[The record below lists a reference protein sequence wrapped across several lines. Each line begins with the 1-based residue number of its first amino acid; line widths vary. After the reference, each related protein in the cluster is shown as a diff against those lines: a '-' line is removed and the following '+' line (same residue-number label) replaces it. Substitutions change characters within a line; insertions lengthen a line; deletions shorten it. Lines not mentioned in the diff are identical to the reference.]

1 MRALWIFGLALL
13 AGCSAPPPDDLEWG
27 SYGLDAEETRYST
40 ADQINPGNVA
50 GLGLSWMF
58 EMRDGDGVE
67 ATPLMVDETLYVTS
81 AWSIV
86 YALDARTGALK
97 WVFDPDVERSVA
109 AHTCCGPVNRGV
121 AHADGMIFVGALDGR
136 LIAVD
141 RESGKQVWSTRTFD
155 DSDSNY
161 AITGA
166 PRIAGNLV
174 VIGNSGADLGVRG
187 YVSAYDRAN
196 GKLVWRFYTVPGN
209 PADGPDNAASDSIL
223 AEAAK
228 TWTGEWWRQGG
239 GGTVWD
245 SITYD
250 RELDRVYIGVGNG
263 SPWNRQ
269 IRSPGGGDNWFL
281 ASIVALDRATGEY
294 VWHYQATP
302 GDTWDA
308 TATQSM
314 ILTTLRIDGK
324 PRKVL
329 MQAPKNGF
337 FYVIDRDTG
346 KFLSAGNI
354 VPMAKAED
362 TPAGQPISWA
372 YGIDQKTGRPL
383 ENREARYEDGRS
395 VQVHPTGMGAHSWQP
410 MAFSPNTGL
419 AYIPAQDYASTFKT
433 DPGYRPAKYT
443 RASGLEPGGA
453 LPMDPKIR
461 DQIRRSVNAKLIAW
475 DPVAQREAWS
485 LPHDYAGNGG
495 LLATAGGL
503 LFQSAGSGV
512 FHAYDAR
519 SGAKL
524 WQFDAQATAQGGPIT
539 YRLDGEQY
547 IAIAI
552 GNGGLHWIAGGLTS
566 PQRKGPP
573 TGRVLVFKLG
583 GKLEYPRVATDPGPV
598 PEPPAIVASKA
609 QIADGATDFAR
620 YCAGCH
626 GFGAVSGQVTPDL
639 RRSPAIQQ
647 RTTFQAI
654 LLNGLL
660 IQNGMPSFE
669 GVLDEDQAE
678 HLRAFLA
685 AEAEYLRRAGGS
697 GEQRKAAK

>member
-1 MRALWIFGLALL
+1 MKRLLGLLCALL
-13 AGCSAPPPDDLEWG
+13 AACSAAPDDLEWQ
-27 SYGLDAEETRYST
+27 SYGLDVQETRFSP
-40 ADQINPGNVA
+40 ADQIDVDNV
-50 GLGLSWMF
+50 GDLGLAWMF
-58 EMRDGDGVE
+58 EMRDGGGVE
-67 ATPLMVDETLYVTS
+67 ATPLMIGDTLYVTS

-86 YALDARTGALK
+86 YALDARTGAQK
-97 WVFDPDVERSVA
+97 WVFDPQVDRSVA
-109 AHTCCGPVNRGV
+109 AHTCCGPVNRG
-121 AHADGMIFVGALDGR
+121 AAYADGKIFVGALDGR

-141 RESGKQVWSTRTFD
+141 ATSGKQVWSTQTFD
-155 DSDSNY
+155 DPGGNY

-166 PRIAGNLV
+166 PRIARNLV

-187 YVSAYDRAN
+187 YASAYDSAT

-209 PADGPDNAASDSIL
+209 PADGPDHAASDSIL

-250 RELDRVYIGVGNG
+250 PDFDRVYIGVGNG

-269 IRSPGGGDNWFL
+269 VRSPGGGDNWFL

-308 TATQSM
+308 TATQSI
-314 ILTTLRIDGK
+314 ILATIRIDGA

-337 FYVIDRDTG
+337 FYVIDRETG
-346 KFLSAGNI
+346 KFVSAGNI
-354 VPMAKAED
+354 VPMARTKD
-362 TPAGQPISWA
+362 TPEGQPISWA
-372 YGIDQKTGRPL
+372 YGIDQRSGRPL
-383 ENREARYEDGRS
+383 ENPEARYEDGRS
-395 VQVHPTGMGAHSWQP
+395 VRVHPTGMGAHSWQP
-410 MAFSPNTGL
+410 MAFSPDTGL
-419 AYIPAQDYASTFKT
+419 AYIPSQDYASTFKT
-433 DPGYRPAKYT
+433 DPGYRPERYT

-453 LPMDPKIR
+453 LPMDPAIR
-461 DQIRRSVNAKLIAW
+461 DQIRRSVNARLIAW
-475 DPVAQREAWS
+475 DPVAQREAWRV
-485 LPHDYAGNGG
+485 PYDFAGNGG

-519 SGAKL
+519 TGQKL

-583 GKLEYPRVATDPGPV
+583 GTLAYPRVATDPGPV
-598 PEPPAIVASKA
+598 PEPPRIAASAA
-609 QIADGATDFAR
+609 QIAAGATSFAK

-639 RRSPAIQQ
+639 RRSGAIQDG
-647 RTTFQAI
+647 RAFRSI
-654 LLNGLL
+654 LLDGLL
-660 IQNGMPSFE
+660 IQNGMPSFA
-669 GVLDEDQAE
+669 GVLDDERAE
-678 HLRAFLA
+678 NLRAFLA
-685 AEAEYLRRAGGS
+685 AEAAYLRRTDGTARAAG
-697 GEQRKAAK
+697 AAR